1 MFDLNWWPILRAIVA
16 PIQIKLLMPPWF
28 EGMRTVQVEATTEKR
43 AVLRKQD
50 GPFYRT
56 ASEPWRAACPIYIYM
71 YITFETHI
79 LLLLPNFL
87 WTRLILLIL

>member
-1 MFDLNWWPILRAIVA
+1 MFPGQN
-16 PIQIKLLMPPWF
+16 K
-28 EGMRTVQVEATTEKR
+28 QVEATTEKR

-56 ASEPWRAACPIYIYM
+56 ASEPGRAACPIYIYM

-79 LLLLPNFL
+79 LLLLPNFM
-87 WTRLILLIL
+87 WTRLRLLIL